1 MTKFWMAIAMV
12 LTLGLTTGCGDDT
25 CTDCSCNPALCDGDT
40 AADADSDT
48 ATDDGDIGGDSD
60 SSTCDSDDPVP
71 VVAFV
76 RPTDGAEVIGAQ
88 TVEISAA
95 DRCGIREVTLSVDGA
110 PSATWTDGPYTL
122 AWDTSGL
129 VSGNHTLT
137 ANATDVIGQTASVT
151 IEVDVRAECLTPTDC
166 PPRVRIVYPTAGSR
180 VCGTLDVEATA
191 TGEGD
196 VVQVEFQADDVLL
209 GTDNTAPYQ
218 AEWITTSLANGNHTL
233 TATARD
239 ASGQE
244 AWHTISVVTENTGG
258 SCDNLPTA
266 VIVEPADGSY
276 VHGDVTVRV
285 NASDDIGV
293 VRVRVFVD
301 AGMIWEDT
309 TTPFGGV
316 WRTSDFA
323 EGPHLLRAEATDT
336 AGQQSAEASVEVD
349 VDRTPP
355 TVAITSPYNGEIVSG
370 ARVVTANATDNLSVA
385 SVTFTATGSLSR
397 SFTDTEAPFEW
408 SLTFPPMSACG
419 DSVVLEAEASDRAG
433 WTAADTVTVTLA
445 PPDEICDGLDD
456 DCDTLID
463 EGFDCRMGTTGT
475 CTTSCGSIGWG
486 SCSSTCT
493 WETCTPPHET
503 CDGVDNDCDGTVDNG
518 LTGGPCDGP
527 DGDLCPEGTLVCS
540 AGSWTCS
547 DATTTNSETCDGVDN
562 DCDGTVDE
570 GIPLGAPCDGADSDL
585 CQEGFFSCLGG
596 SMVCSDLT
604 TDTPETCDGVDNDCD
619 GLADEDFTCRR
630 GATGGGSC
638 TTSCGSTGT
647 RICGSDCT
655 WDSWDSCMPS
665 AEICNG
671 VDEDCDTLIDE
682 DLPGCGV

>member
-1 MTKFWMAIAMV
+1 MAKFWMMVVAILA
-12 LTLGLTTGCGDDT
+12 LGLVGCSDDTT
-25 CTDCSCNPALCDGDT
+25 CTDCSCDPALCDGGDD
-40 AADADSDT
+40 ADADSDT
-48 ATDDGDIGGDSD
+48 ADETSTDDGGADSD
-60 SSTCDSDDPVP
+60 GSTCDSDDPVP
-71 VVAFV
+71 IVTFIQ
-76 RPTDGAEVIGAQ
+76 PTNGAEVIGAQ

-95 DRCGIREVTLSVDGA
+95 DRCGLREITLAVDGA
-110 PSATWTDGPYTL
+110 PSATWTAEPYTW

-180 VCGTLDVEATA
+180 VCGTLNVEATA

-209 GTDNTAPYQ
+209 GIDNTAPYQ
-218 AEWITTSLANGNHTL
+218 AEWITTSLADGNHTL
-233 TATARD
+233 IATARD

-244 AWHTISVVTENTGG
+244 AWHTISVMTENTGG

-309 TTPFGGV
+309 TAPFEGV
-316 WRTSDFA
+316 WHTGDFA

-336 AGQQSAEASVEVD
+336 AGQQSSEASIEVD

-355 TVAITSPYNGEIVSG
+355 TVVITSPFNGETVSG
-370 ARVVTANATDNLSVA
+370 TRVVTANATDNLSVA

-445 PPDEICDGLDD
+445 PPDEVCNGLDD
-456 DCDTLID
+456 DCDGVCD
-463 EGFDCRMGTTGT
+463 DGFECCAGVSDCTDT
-475 CTTSCGSIGWG
+475 CIFPCFP
-486 SCSSTCT
+486 
-493 WETCTPPHET
+493 EM
-503 CDGVDNDCDGTVDNG
+503 
-518 LTGGPCDGP
+518 GGPCNVVSQCGC
-527 DGDLCPEGTLVCS
+527 GAGQRCVIGASLVEECIAAGTDPV
-540 AGSWTCS
+540 
-547 DATTTNSETCDGVDN
+547 
-562 DCDGTVDE
+562 GT
-570 GIPLGAPCDGADSDL
+570 P
-585 CQEGFFSCLGG
+585 
-596 SMVCSDLT
+596 
-604 TDTPETCDGVDNDCD
+604 
-619 GLADEDFTCRR
+619 
-630 GATGGGSC
+630 
-638 TTSCGSTGT
+638 CGSTDNCVPQAQCYESGSGRECRQFCSWGLDCPTSFFCSYLIPGVTSYGLCVPTVDCDPFTGAGCAAGEGCAFVPPSGGFCVPAGT
-647 RICGSDCT
+647 AAPGEDCGATTHCRIGSDCFSF
-655 WDSWDSCMPS
+655 DSGITYRCIKYCALRGGSPDCSDVPGTTCFDFGHVVVG
-665 AEICNG
+665 IC
-671 VDEDCDTLIDE
+671 V
-682 DLPGCGV
+682 